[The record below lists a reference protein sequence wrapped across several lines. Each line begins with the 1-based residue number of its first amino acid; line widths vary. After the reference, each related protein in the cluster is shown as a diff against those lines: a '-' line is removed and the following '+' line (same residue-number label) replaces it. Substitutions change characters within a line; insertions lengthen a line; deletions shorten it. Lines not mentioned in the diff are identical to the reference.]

1 MRSENST
8 LKERFDKAF
17 YGLLDAGNKL
27 QELSYKVEYA
37 GNLIKLNKIRQ
48 CEVKSLLQEQTNE
61 K

>member
-1 MRSENST
+1 MRSEDST

-37 GNLIKLNKIRQ
+37 ENFIKLNKIKQ
-48 CEVKSLLQEQTNE
+48 CEIKPLLQEDN
-61 K
+61 

>member
-1 MRSENST
+1 MRSEDST

-48 CEVKSLLQEQTNE
+48 CKVKLLLQEDNQ
-61 K
+61 